1 VGTNEKS
8 KGQPLDIRSLKESR
22 EFTIVFNNDKGMKC
36 RLIEADNYNL
46 LVSWDDKRVLIPKHS
61 IKYVIL

>member
-1 VGTNEKS
+1 MKN
-8 KGQPLDIRSLKESR
+8 LKDNLWISGR
-22 EFTIVFNNDKGMKC
+22 WGMKC
-36 RLIEADNYNL
+36 QLIEADNYNL